1 MGYIPNLGIPYMG
14 SKRKL
19 AKSIIDVILEQN
31 PECKYFYDLFGGGGA
46 ISFEALQRPQIE
58 KVYYNEIDTGIVEL
72 LKKILNEG
80 VTEEYYQWIDRET
93 FHKNK
98 NGKDWFA
105 GFVKTIWSFGNRG
118 LTYLYGEDI
127 EEYKKLLHD
136 IVVHKDK
143 YAVDILHEKYDVELD
158 YEFIKNSHNMDDRRL
173 YTLHCAKRKS
183 NKKEQIAQL
192 ERLKYLAQLQYLQ
205 NKNKLAISSKS
216 YEQVIIDTPIHE
228 TIIYLDPPYKNTER
242 YQHDID
248 HEKLHKYIIN
258 SPYKIY
264 VSSYEWDG
272 LYEVASFNQRS
283 TLSATNKSKRVIE
296 KLYCNKPIEKNTFWF
311 M

>member
-1 MGYIPNLGIPYMG
+1 MKQLGIPYMG

-19 AKSIIDVILEQN
+19 AEDIVSVIMQDN
-31 PECKYFYDLFGGGGA
+31 PHCKYFYDLFGGGGA

-58 KVYYNEIDTGIVEL
+58 KVIYNEIDSAITEL
-72 LKKILNEG
+72 LKKVLYEG
-80 VTEEYYQWIDRET
+80 VTEEFYQWIDRET
-93 FHKNK
+93 FNKNK
-98 NGKDWFA
+98 KGKDWFA
-105 GFVKTIWSFGNRG
+105 GVVKTIWSFGNDQR
-118 LTYLYGEDI
+118 TYLYGKDR

-136 IVVHKDK
+136 IVVYNNAENKN
-143 YAVDILHEKYDVELD
+143 ILKEYTGIQLD
-158 YEFIKNSHNMDDRRL
+158 YTKHYTKIELQRILLKNYEKIPENDFKEKIGTCIKITEILPNLNRI
-173 YTLHCAKRKS
+173 
-183 NKKEQIAQL
+183 NVL
-192 ERLKYLAQLQYLQ
+192 EKLKYLQ
-205 NKNKLAISSKS
+205 NKYKLIISNKS
-216 YEQVIIDTPIHE
+216 YEQVVIDTPIHE

-272 LYEVASFNQRS
+272 LYEVASLNHRS

-296 KLYCNKPIEKNTFWF
+296 RLYCNRDQ
-311 M
+311 